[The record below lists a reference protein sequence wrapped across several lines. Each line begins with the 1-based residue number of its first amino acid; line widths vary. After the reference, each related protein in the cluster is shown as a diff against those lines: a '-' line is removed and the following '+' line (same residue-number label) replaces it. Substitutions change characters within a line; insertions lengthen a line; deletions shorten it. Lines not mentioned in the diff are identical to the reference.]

1 MKTRLYYFSSLVLIS
16 ITLGGCGNKQ
26 TISSNQST
34 QSNQINK
41 KTMSS
46 SSSRVKSVAKTSFD
60 RVVEDTIKRHEY
72 SGKMTKKDF
81 AVSQIGNQYDVQ
93 EKQTGTIVSHYVEKN
108 GKLYY
113 RNVTT
118 NKLEEVK

>member
-1 MKTRLYYFSSLVLIS
+1 MKRKVYLLIS
-16 ITLGGCGNKQ
+16 VISAGLVLGGCGNKQ
-26 TISSNQST
+26 ANSSSQNTRSSQVR
-34 QSNQINK
+34 K
-41 KTMSS
+41 KATSS
-46 SSSRVKSVAKTSFD
+46 SSQVKSVAKSAFD
-60 RVVEDTIKRHEY
+60 QVVEDTLKRHKY

-93 EKQTGTIVSHYVEKN
+93 EKQSGTIVSHYVKKD

-113 RNVTT
+113 RDAET

>member
-1 MKTRLYYFSSLVLIS
+1 MKKGLYYFVGLALMGLI
-16 ITLGGCGNKQ
+16 LGGCGNKQ
-26 TISSNQST
+26 TTSSNQST
-34 QSNQINK
+34 HSSQVTKQ
-41 KTMSS
+41 TTSS
-46 SSSRVKSVAKTSFD
+46 SSQVKSVAKTSFD
-60 RVVEDTIKRHEY
+60 RVVEDTMKRHKY

-93 EKQTGTIVSHYVEKN
+93 EKQTGTIISHYVKKN

-113 RNVTT
+113 RDVAT